1 LGFGSRGRGAIL
13 SRVLSYLRL
22 KPGERD
28 SEDVAL
34 IHGKTPDGEG
44 LRILRKRADR
54 LEIGAVHPLK
64 EGTPITGEVVTLT
77 PRPEFPLLCDVK
89 TELAAQHVQ
98 KTSAD
103 VAATPRHGPA
113 QVATDQYR
121 ENWDRI
127 WSRPKK
133 AELAN

>member
-1 LGFGSRGRGAIL
+1 VKS
-13 SRVLSYLRL
+13 
-22 KPGERD
+22 GERD

-44 LRILRKRADR
+44 LRILRKREDR
-54 LEIGAVHPLK
+54 LELGAVRPLK
-64 EGTPITGEVVTLT
+64 EGMPITGEVVTLT

-89 TELAAQHVQ
+89 VELAARS
-98 KTSAD
+98 SAD
-103 VAATPRHGPA
+103 VAAPPRHGPA
-113 QVATDQYR
+113 QVATDRYR

-127 WSRPKK
+127 WTRPAK

>member
-1 LGFGSRGRGAIL
+1 MKS
-13 SRVLSYLRL
+13 
-22 KPGERD
+22 GERD
-28 SEDVAL
+28 SADVAL

-44 LRILRKRADR
+44 LRILRRREDR

-64 EGTPITGEVVTLT
+64 EGAPITGEVVTLT
-77 PRPEFPLLCDVK
+77 PRKEFPLLCDVK
-89 TELAAQHVQ
+89 VELAAP
-98 KTSAD
+98 KASSD
-103 VAATPRHGPA
+103 VAAPERHGPA

-133 AELAN
+133 AELSN

>member
-1 LGFGSRGRGAIL
+1 M
-13 SRVLSYLRL
+13 

-28 SEDVAL
+28 TEDVAL
-34 IHGKTPDGEG
+34 IHGRTPDGEG
-44 LRILRKRADR
+44 LRILRKREDR
-54 LEIGAVHPLK
+54 LELGAVHPLK
-64 EGTPITGEVVTLT
+64 EGVPITGEVVTLT
-77 PRPEFPLLCDVK
+77 PRPNQPLLCDVK
-89 TELAAQHVQ
+89 TELAAP
-98 KTSAD
+98 KPSED
-103 VAATPRHGPA
+103 VASGTRHGPA

>member
-1 LGFGSRGRGAIL
+1 
-13 SRVLSYLRL
+13 V

-28 SEDVAL
+28 TGDVAL
-34 IHGKTPDGEG
+34 IHGRTPDGEG
-44 LRILRKRADR
+44 LRILRKREDR

-64 EGTPITGEVVTLT
+64 EGVPITGEVVTLT

-89 TELAAQHVQ
+89 TEMAAP
-98 KTSAD
+98 KPSAD
-103 VAATPRHGPA
+103 VASGTRHGPA

-127 WSRPKK
+127 WSQPKK